1 MARLHDP
8 DPDHIPEDVGQF
20 LSTLPPDPMFR
31 MLSHSVTTVQPL
43 LALAR
48 SLYTS
53 LNLPVRT
60 RELAILVLADLID
73 STFVW
78 TQHVPISEQAGIDDR
93 VRRLVQSRNYD
104 DPELALA
111 DRIIAK
117 FVSAVIGGPSIS
129 DELFI
134 ALRDIL
140 SEREIVELLQVIGYY
155 WTFGRISTVLEVEL
169 THMYGQDYETTF
181 LDSAK

>member
-78 TQHVPISEQAGIDDR
+78 TQHVPISGQAGIDDR
-93 VRRLVQSRNYD
+93 VRRLVKSRNYD

-111 DRIIAK
+111 DRIVAQ
-117 FVSAVIGGPSIS
+117 FVSAVIGGPTVS
-129 DELFI
+129 DELFT
-134 ALRDIL
+134 ALRDVL

-169 THMYGQDYETTF
+169 THMYGQDYEATF
-181 LDSAK
+181 LDTEK